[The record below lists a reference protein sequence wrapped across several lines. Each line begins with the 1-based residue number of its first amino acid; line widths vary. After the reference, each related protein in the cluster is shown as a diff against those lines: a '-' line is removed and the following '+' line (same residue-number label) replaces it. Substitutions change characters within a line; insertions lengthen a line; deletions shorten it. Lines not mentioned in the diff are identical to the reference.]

1 MRFFL
6 KAYFLG
12 NNKVSVQFL
21 LSNAHT
27 RRLFLS
33 VRVHECGHKRA
44 MVACGGWGTSSDS
57 SPCLPP
63 RLSPG
68 SLSLPTSWPT
78 SSPLSAQLEVGG
90 VGLQRHTTTSGFH
103 ACPGFKPSPS
113 CLGSQCFLI
122 RKCAVLL

>member
-12 NNKVSVQFL
+12 NNKVTVQFI

-44 MVACGGWGTSSDS
+44 MVRVW
-57 SPCLPP
+57 
-63 RLSPG
+63 RLG
-68 SLSLPTSWPT
+68 DKL
-78 SSPLSAQLEVGG
+78 
-90 VGLQRHTTTSGFH
+90 R
-103 ACPGFKPSPS
+103 
-113 CLGSQCFLI
+113 
-122 RKCAVLL
+122 